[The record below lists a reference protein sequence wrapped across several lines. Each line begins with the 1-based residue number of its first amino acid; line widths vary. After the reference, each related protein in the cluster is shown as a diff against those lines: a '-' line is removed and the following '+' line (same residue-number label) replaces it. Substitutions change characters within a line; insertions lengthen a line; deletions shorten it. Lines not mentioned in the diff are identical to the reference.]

1 MIRCMIRTKIHRA
14 AAADSLSQGFAV
26 PEEVNNSRLFIP
38 YYLNYT
44 THALHFRDNC

>member
-1 MIRCMIRTKIHRA
+1 MIRCMIQIKIHRA
-14 AAADSLSQGFAV
+14 AVADSLSHGSAV
-26 PEEVNNSRLFIP
+26 PEGVNNSRFFIP